1 MSSAVNILGQDI
13 KFNNDLQ
20 VKDIFFQLSQEEI
33 FENKDFNFKKVVALK
48 INNNLY
54 DIYSAIVI
62 KDNIDNIE
70 LITLDSQE
78 GLDILRHSTAHILA
92 QAAKRI
98 YGDAI
103 QITMGPVTE
112 NGFYYDFAIDGG
124 LSKDDLK
131 KIEKEMKK
139 IVKENLTIER
149 LDMPRDEAIK
159 FFENLKENY
168 KVEVIKDIA
177 QGDILSLYKQGDF
190 VDLCRGPHLPRT
202 GLLKAFKLTK
212 LAGAYWRGNSEN
224 AMLQRVYGT
233 AFATKE
239 DLALYL
245 KRIEEAEKRDHR
257 KIGKALD
264 LFHLQEESPGMV
276 FWHPNGYKIY
286 QAVIQYMRK
295 IWQDNGYQEISTPE
309 IVDRSL
315 WEKSGHW
322 DKFLNEMYTTN
333 IDDRVFAV
341 KPMNCPCHIQVYKH
355 GLKSYKDL
363 PLRLAEFGCCHRK
376 EPSGTLHG
384 LMRVREFIQD
394 DAHIFCSKEQIAEEV
409 IKFNNLVFK
418 VYKDFGFEDVAVKFS
433 TRPNMRV
440 GSDELWDEAEATL
453 EKVLNDSQVDWEL
466 QEGEGAFYGPK
477 IEYAFKDCLDR
488 VWQLGTLQ
496 LDFSMPE
503 RLEANYI
510 NKEGLKETPVM
521 LHRAIFGSVER
532 FIGILIEHY
541 AGELPVW
548 LTPVQIAI
556 INISDKHEDYAKKVY
571 DSLQK
576 YGIRSNLDLRN
587 EKMNLKIREHTLQ
600 KVPYIAIIGDKELA
614 DGTVSIRKRDGENLG
629 AMTCEGV
636 VDLIEKSQRVNLS

>member
-1 MSSAVNILGQDI
+1 MSYAVNILGENINFD
-13 KFNNDLQ
+13 NSLT
-20 VKDIFFQLSQEEI
+20 VKDIFTQLTTTETL
-33 FENKDFNFKKVVALK
+33 KDKDINFKKVVAVK
-48 INNNLY
+48 INDKLF
-54 DIYSAIVI
+54 DIYNSQVI
-62 KDNIDNIE
+62 NDKIESFE
-70 LITLDSQE
+70 LITLDSDE
-78 GLDILRHSTAHILA
+78 GLEILRHSTAHILA
-92 QAAKRI
+92 QAAKRLF
-98 YGDAI
+98 GDKLQVTI
-103 QITMGPVTE
+103 GPVID
-112 NGFYYDFAIDGG
+112 NGFYYDFAIKEG
-124 LSKDDLK
+124 LNHDDLK
-131 KIEKEMKK
+131 KLEKEMKN

-149 LDMPRDEAIK
+149 MEMPRNDAIK
-159 FFENLKENY
+159 FFEDLKEHY
-168 KVEVIKDIA
+168 KVEVIKDIPE
-177 QGDILSLYKQGDF
+177 GEILSLYKQGDF

-212 LAGAYWRGNSEN
+212 LAGAYWRGNSDNE
-224 AMLQRVYGT
+224 MLQRVYGT

-245 KRIEEAEKRDHR
+245 QRIEEAEKRDHR
-257 KIGKALD
+257 KLGKTLD

-276 FWHPNGYKIY
+276 FWHPKGYTLY
-286 QAVIQYMRK
+286 QAVIRYMRNV
-295 IWQDNGYQEISTPE
+295 WNTNGYHEISTPE

-333 IDDRVFAV
+333 IDDRAFAV

-355 GLKSYKDL
+355 SLRSYKDL

-394 DAHIFCSKEQIAEEV
+394 DAHIFCTRDQIADEV
-409 IKFNNLVFK
+409 VKFNELVFK
-418 VYKDFGFEDVAVKFS
+418 VYKDFGFEDVAVKLS
-433 TRPNMRV
+433 TRPEQRV

-453 EKVLNDSQVDWEL
+453 EKVLNEANIDWVL

-503 RLEANYI
+503 RLEANFI
-510 NKEGLKETPVM
+510 NKEGSKETPVM
-521 LHRAIFGSVER
+521 LHRAIFGSIER

-541 AGELPVW
+541 AGEFPVW
-548 LTPVQIAI
+548 LAPTQIAI
-556 INISDKHEDYAKKVY
+556 INISEKHEDYAQKVY
-571 DSLQK
+571 DSFQK

-614 DGTVSIRKRDGENLG
+614 DGKVSIRKRCGENLG
-629 AMTCEGV
+629 AMTLEGV
-636 VDLIEKSQRVNLS
+636 AELILK